1 MSITY
6 YRVDLEHP
14 GIAAARLPGA
24 SFDVVEVGVS
34 AHYPGEIVFKIVE
47 PAGKVGGQVTL
58 GGDDPEGRLASLAMQ
73 MIEWLREMR
82 PHHECHD
89 MLEGLLG
96 IVPPTTSSEDD
107 GED

>member
-47 PAGKVGGQVTL
+47 PAGKVGGQVRR
-58 GGDDPEGRLASLAMQ
+58 PRSGR
-73 MIEWLREMR
+73 
-82 PHHECHD
+82 
-89 MLEGLLG
+89 
-96 IVPPTTSSEDD
+96 SSR
-107 GED
+107 GSRG